1 MELEIQKYLMSK
13 FSGLSFNFFD
23 GTECTEFPYGR
34 FGYTQVIEVPN
45 KSNYGQEMLLQID
58 LFSDYNGQSEIKRM
72 IAEVRS
78 LIRASFSAQETII
91 HQVAIS
97 TQILEEKLDDKH
109 IYHGVVELTLAHY

>member
-23 GTECTEFPYGR
+23 GTECAEFPYGR

-58 LFSDYNGQSEIKRM
+58 LFSDYNGQAEIKRM